1 MQLFGGSTIVGQPQ
15 NGNAFELGTAGAILR
30 RQHHTYLI
38 TAAHVVGAPGRP
50 VYAPPQEG
58 VDLAL
63 QQNRI
68 HIGNVVVNLEQPG
81 GQNPRF
87 DAAIVRLNENVAPI
101 EGQLGPVQ
109 WRGFMPASRSLNAWG
124 DGADGSVMEMA
135 GCWSGHHSVKQL
147 TQTERGQLA
156 QGNNVVALLNNT
168 SMMRINLQQGGN
180 IRAVPVNVTSG
191 HAPVHA
197 GDSGGPV
204 FIDNRLAGILVGDL
218 VVAGTCFYTPISAI
232 MPHMP
237 D

>member
-1 MQLFGGSTIVGQPQ
+1 MQLFGGSTIIGQPQ
-15 NGNAFELGTAGAILR
+15 DGNDFELGTAGAIVR
-30 RQHHTYLI
+30 GQQHAYLI

-58 VDLAL
+58 VDFTL

-68 HIGNVVVNLEQPG
+68 LIGNVVVNLEPPG

-87 DAAIVRLNENVAPI
+87 DAAIVRLNGNVAPI
-101 EGQLGPVQ
+101 EGQLSAVQ

-124 DGADGSVMEMA
+124 DGADGGVMEMA

-147 TQTERGQLA
+147 TQVERGQLA
-156 QGNNVVALLNNT
+156 QGNNVVAVLNNT

-180 IRAVPVNVTSG
+180 IDAVPVNVTSG
-191 HAPVHA
+191 HAPVHP

-204 FIDNRLAGILVGDL
+204 FVDNRLAGILVGDL
-218 VVAGTCFYTPISAI
+218 VVAGTCFYTPISVI
-232 MPHMP
+232 MPHVP
-237 D
+237 